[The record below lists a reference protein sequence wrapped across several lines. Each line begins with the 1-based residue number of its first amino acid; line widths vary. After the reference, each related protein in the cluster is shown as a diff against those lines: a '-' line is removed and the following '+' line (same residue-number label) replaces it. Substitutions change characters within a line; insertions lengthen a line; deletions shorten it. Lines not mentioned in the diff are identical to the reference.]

1 MKILKNERLF
11 LGIGTDLDICDK
23 VDNVDVVVG
32 GHSNTFLWTGDLP
45 EGPVIDEEVC
55 FCLISN
61 TRI

>member
-1 MKILKNERLF
+1 MKTLKNERLF

-45 EGPVIDEEVC
+45 EGPVINEEV
-55 FCLISN
+55 
-61 TRI
+61 